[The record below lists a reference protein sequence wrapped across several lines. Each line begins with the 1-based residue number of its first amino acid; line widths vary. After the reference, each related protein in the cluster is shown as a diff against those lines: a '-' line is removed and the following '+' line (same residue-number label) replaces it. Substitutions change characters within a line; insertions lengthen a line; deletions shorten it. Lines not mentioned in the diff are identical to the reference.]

1 MSKVY
6 EGSFPERYGCLTTQK
21 EEKIQ
26 KIENK
31 KIDIDFE
38 FWKEIAGKKYLK
50 FSKENI
56 EKILNW
62 NISIPLRIFNE
73 IKESKLVFL
82 FYSILLKFRN
92 KKYLSKLF
100 FKDFGFCKT
109 SIKYAINFLVKK
121 ELIIVSKSGIKI
133 AKNFYPKQGEQFI
146 KINEKLDWKLIFL
159 LSPKYL
165 LAFKR
170 ILWKSKL
177 ISNKKHNNESTAKVL
192 MQNAFLGLK
201 KWTSRI
207 LISFLLKQFNIYGIK
222 NLFSYKRKYDKKR
235 KMFVTERF
243 LLKRLTY
250 GQIFMGVYF

>member
-1 MSKVY
+1 MSKIS
-6 EGSFPERYGCLTTQK
+6 EGFSPETFGFLLTEKEFQK
-21 EEKIQ
+21 Q
-26 KIENK
+26 KINNRK
-31 KIDIDFE
+31 DDIDDV
-38 FWKEIAGKKYLK
+38 FWKEIESKKYLK
-50 FSKENI
+50 FNRKNI

-73 IKESKLVFL
+73 VKESKLVFL

-133 AKNFYPKQGEQFI
+133 AKNFYPKQEEQFI
-146 KINEKLDWKLIFL
+146 KINEKLDWKLIFI

-177 ISNKKHNNESTAKVL
+177 ISNKKNNNEATTKVL

-201 KWTSRI
+201 KWSSRNLINFI
-207 LISFLLKQFNIYGIK
+207 LQQFNLYKIK
-222 NLFSYKRKYDKKR
+222 QLFSYVHKFNKQKKR
-235 KMFVTERF
+235 IVTERF
-243 LLKRLTY
+243 LLKRLAY
-250 GQIFMGVYF
+250 DQIFI

>member
-1 MSKVY
+1 MSKVL
-6 EGSFPERYGCLTTQK
+6 ENSRPEEYGCLATQK
-21 EEKIQ
+21 ELKIQ
-26 KIENK
+26 KINDK
-31 KIDIDFE
+31 KINIDFE
-38 FWKEIAGKKYLK
+38 FWKELAGKKYLK

-146 KINEKLDWKLIFL
+146 KIKEKLDWKLIFI

-177 ISNKKHNNESTAKVL
+177 ISNKKNNNEAITKVL

-201 KWTSRI
+201 KWSSRNLINFI
-207 LISFLLKQFNIYGIK
+207 LQQFNLHKIK
-222 NLFSYKRKYDKKR
+222 QLFSYVHKFNKQKKR
-235 KMFVTERF
+235 IVTERF
-243 LLKRLTY
+243 LLKRLAY
-250 GQIFMGVYF
+250 DQIFI

>member
-6 EGSFPERYGCLTTQK
+6 EGFCPEEYGFLTTQK
-21 EEKIQ
+21 ELKIQ

-146 KINEKLDWKLIFL
+146 KINEKLDWKLIFI

-177 ISNKKHNNESTAKVL
+177 ISNKKNNNEATTKVL

-201 KWTSRI
+201 KWSSRNLINFI
-207 LISFLLKQFNIYGIK
+207 LQQFNLYKIK
-222 NLFSYKRKYDKKR
+222 QLFSYVHKFNKQKKR
-235 KMFVTERF
+235 IVTERF
-243 LLKRLTY
+243 LLKRLAY
-250 GQIFMGVYF
+250 DQIFI

>member
-6 EGSFPERYGCLTTQK
+6 ESYVYLTTQK
-21 EEKIQ
+21 ELKIQ

-146 KINEKLDWKLIFL
+146 KINEKLDWKLIFI

-177 ISNKKHNNESTAKVL
+177 ISNKKNNNEATTKVL

-201 KWTSRI
+201 KWSSRNLINFI
-207 LISFLLKQFNIYGIK
+207 LQQFNLYKIK
-222 NLFSYKRKYDKKR
+222 QLFSYVHKFNKQKKR
-235 KMFVTERF
+235 IVTERF
-243 LLKRLTY
+243 LSKRLAY
-250 GQIFMGVYF
+250 DQIFI

>member
-6 EGSFPERYGCLTTQK
+6 ERSYPEEYGCLTTQK
-21 EEKIQ
+21 ELKIQ

-121 ELIIVSKSGIKI
+121 ELIIVSKSGIKL

-146 KINEKLDWKLIFL
+146 KIKEKLDWKLIFL

-177 ISNKKHNNESTAKVL
+177 IPNKKNNKEETPKVL
-192 MQNAFLGLK
+192 MKNAFLGLK
-201 KWTSRI
+201 EWSSRN
-207 LISFLLKQFNIYGIK
+207 LIKFVIQQFNLFNIK
-222 NLFSYKRKYDKKR
+222 QLFSYVYKFDKQK
-235 KMFVTERF
+235 KGFVTERF
-243 LLKRLTY
+243 LLKRLAY
-250 GQIFMGVYF
+250 EKIFV

>member
-6 EGSFPERYGCLTTQK
+6 EGFYPEKYGCLTTQK

-73 IKESKLVFL
+73 VKESKLVFL
-82 FYSILLKFRN
+82 FYSALLKFR
-92 KKYLSKLF
+92 KRKYLSNSF

-109 SIKYAINFLVKK
+109 SVKYAINFLVEK
-121 ELIIVSKSGIKI
+121 ELIIVSKSGIKL
-133 AKNFYPKQGEQFI
+133 AKNFYPKQKEQFI

-177 ISNKKHNNESTAKVL
+177 IPNKKNKTNNKEETSKVL

-201 KWTSRI
+201 KWNSRNLINFI
-207 LISFLLKQFNIYGIK
+207 LQQFNLYKIK
-222 NLFSYKRKYDKKR
+222 QLFSYVHKFNEQKKR
-235 KMFVTERF
+235 IVTERF
-243 LLKRLTY
+243 LLKRLAY
-250 GQIFMGVYF
+250 GQIFI

>member
-1 MSKVY
+1 MSKVF
-6 EGSFPERYGCLTTQK
+6 EGFEPDHYGCLKTQK
-21 EEKIQ
+21 ELKIWR
-26 KIENK
+26 IENK

-50 FSKENI
+50 FSEENI

-73 IKESKLVFL
+73 VKESKLVFL

-146 KINEKLDWKLIFL
+146 KIKEKLDWKLIFI

-165 LAFKR
+165 LAFKK

-177 ISNKKHNNESTAKVL
+177 IPNKKHNNESASKVL

-207 LISFLLKQFNIYGIK
+207 LINFILQQFNLYKITQ
-222 NLFSYKRKYDKKR
+222 LFSYVHKFNKQKKR
-235 KMFVTERF
+235 IATERF
-243 LLKRLTY
+243 LLKRLAY
-250 GQIFMGVYF
+250 DQIFI

>member
-1 MSKVY
+1 MSKV
-6 EGSFPERYGCLTTQK
+6 SERFQPKYYGLLTTQK
-21 EEKIQ
+21 ELKIQ

-62 NISIPLRIFNE
+62 NISIPLRIFNKV
-73 IKESKLVFL
+73 KESKLVFL
-82 FYSILLKFRN
+82 FYSVLLKFR
-92 KKYLSKLF
+92 KRKYLSNSF
-100 FKDFGFCKT
+100 FRDFGFCKT
-109 SIKYAINFLVKK
+109 SLKYAINFLMKK
-121 ELIIVSKSGIKI
+121 ELIIVSKLGIKL
-133 AKNFYPKQGEQFI
+133 AKNFYPKQKEQFI

-177 ISNKKHNNESTAKVL
+177 ISNNKTKTNNKEETSKVL
-192 MQNAFLGLK
+192 IQNAFLGLK
-201 KWTSRI
+201 KWNSRN
-207 LISFLLKQFNIYGIK
+207 LIKFIMQQFNFDCIWQ
-222 NLFSYKRKYDKKR
+222 LFACVRKFNKQKKR
-235 KMFVTERF
+235 FVTERF
-243 LLKRLTY
+243 LWRRLAY
-250 GQIFMGVYF
+250 DKIFI

>member
-6 EGSFPERYGCLTTQK
+6 EGFCPEEYGCLTTQK

-31 KIDIDFE
+31 KIEIDFE

-56 EKILNW
+56 GKILNW

-121 ELIIVSKSGIKI
+121 ELIIVSKEGIKI

-146 KINEKLDWKLIFL
+146 KIKEKLDWKLIFI

-165 LAFKR
+165 LVFKR

-177 ISNKKHNNESTAKVL
+177 ISNKKNNNEATTKVL

-207 LISFLLKQFNIYGIK
+207 LISFLLKQFNIYSIK
-222 NLFSYKRKYDKKR
+222 NLFSYKRKYDKQR

-250 GQIFMGVYF
+250 EQIFMGV

>member
-1 MSKVY
+1 MSKVL
-6 EGSFPERYGCLTTQK
+6 ENSRPEEYGFLTTQK
-21 EEKIQ
+21 ELKIQ

-146 KINEKLDWKLIFL
+146 KINEKLDWKLIFI
-159 LSPKYL
+159 LSSKYL

-177 ISNKKHNNESTAKVL
+177 IPNKKHNNESTAKVL

-201 KWTSRI
+201 KWSSRNLINFI
-207 LISFLLKQFNIYGIK
+207 LQQFNLYKIK
-222 NLFSYKRKYDKKR
+222 QLFSYVHKFNKQKKR
-235 KMFVTERF
+235 IVTERF
-243 LLKRLTY
+243 LSKRLAY
-250 GQIFMGVYF
+250 DQIFI

>member
-6 EGSFPERYGCLTTQK
+6 EGFYPEQYGCLTTQK
-21 EEKIQ
+21 EQKIQ

-38 FWKEIAGKKYLK
+38 FWKELTGKKYLK

-146 KINEKLDWKLIFL
+146 KINEKLDWKLIFI

-177 ISNKKHNNESTAKVL
+177 ISNKKNNNEATTKVL

-201 KWTSRI
+201 KWSSRNLINFI
-207 LISFLLKQFNIYGIK
+207 LQQFNLYKIK
-222 NLFSYKRKYDKKR
+222 QLFSYVHKFNKQKKR
-235 KMFVTERF
+235 IVTERF
-243 LLKRLTY
+243 LSKRLAY
-250 GQIFMGVYF
+250 DQIFI

>member
-1 MSKVY
+1 MSKVL
-6 EGSFPERYGCLTTQK
+6 ENSRPEEYGFLTTQK
-21 EEKIQ
+21 ELKTQ

-56 EKILNW
+56 KKILNW

-109 SIKYAINFLVKK
+109 SIKYAIDFLVKK

-133 AKNFYPKQGEQFI
+133 AKNFYPKQKEQFI
-146 KINEKLDWKLIFL
+146 KINEKLDWKLIFI

-165 LAFKR
+165 LSFKR

-177 ISNKKHNNESTAKVL
+177 IPNKKNNNETYPKVL
-192 MQNAFLGLK
+192 IQNAFLGLK
-201 KWTSRI
+201 KWSSRN
-207 LISFLLKQFNIYGIK
+207 LIKFIMQQFNFDCIWQ
-222 NLFSYKRKYDKKR
+222 LFACVRKFNKQKKR
-235 KMFVTERF
+235 FVTERF
-243 LLKRLTY
+243 LWRRLAY
-250 GQIFMGVYF
+250 DKIFI

>member
-1 MSKVY
+1 MSKVL
-6 EGSFPERYGCLTTQK
+6 ENSRPEEYGFLTTQK
-21 EEKIQ
+21 ELKIQ

-56 EKILNW
+56 EKLLNW

-133 AKNFYPKQGEQFI
+133 AKNFYPKQGEPFI
-146 KINEKLDWKLIFL
+146 KIKEKLDWKLIFI

-177 ISNKKHNNESTAKVL
+177 ISNNKNNKEDTTKVL

-222 NLFSYKRKYDKKR
+222 NLFSYKRKYDKQR

-243 LLKRLTY
+243 LLKRLIY
-250 GQIFMGVYF
+250 DQIFLGI

>member
-6 EGSFPERYGCLTTQK
+6 EGFCPEEYGCLTTQK

-31 KIDIDFE
+31 KIEIDFE

-146 KINEKLDWKLIFL
+146 KINEKLDWKLILL

-177 ISNKKHNNESTAKVL
+177 ISNKKNNKEATAKVL

-201 KWTSRI
+201 KWSSRN
-207 LISFLLKQFNIYGIK
+207 LIKFIIQQFNLDWVWQ
-222 NLFSYKRKYDKKR
+222 LFSYKRKFNKK
-235 KMFVTERF
+235 KKGFVTERF
-243 LLKRLTY
+243 LYRRLTY
-250 GQIFMGVYF
+250 DQIFV

>member
-1 MSKVY
+1 MSKVL
-6 EGSFPERYGCLTTQK
+6 ENSRPEEYGLLTTQK
-21 EEKIQ
+21 ELKIQ

-146 KINEKLDWKLIFL
+146 KINEKLDWKLIFI

-177 ISNKKHNNESTAKVL
+177 ISNKKNNEATTKVL

-201 KWTSRI
+201 KWSSRNLINFI
-207 LISFLLKQFNIYGIK
+207 LQQFNLYKIK
-222 NLFSYKRKYDKKR
+222 QLFSYVHKFNKQKKR
-235 KMFVTERF
+235 IVTERF
-243 LLKRLTY
+243 LSKRLAY
-250 GQIFMGVYF
+250 DQIFI

>member
-6 EGSFPERYGCLTTQK
+6 EGSCPELYGCLRTQK

-146 KINEKLDWKLIFL
+146 KINEKLDWKLIFI

-177 ISNKKHNNESTAKVL
+177 ISNKKNNEATTKVL

-207 LISFLLKQFNIYGIK
+207 LINFILQQFNLYKIK
-222 NLFSYKRKYDKKR
+222 QLFSYVHKFNKQKKR
-235 KMFVTERF
+235 IVTERF
-243 LLKRLTY
+243 LLKRLAY
-250 GQIFMGVYF
+250 DQIFI

>member
-1 MSKVY
+1 MSKVL
-6 EGSFPERYGCLTTQK
+6 ENSRPEEYGFLTTQK
-21 EEKIQ
+21 ELKIQ

-38 FWKEIAGKKYLK
+38 FWKEITGKKYLK

-56 EKILNW
+56 EKILNL

-146 KINEKLDWKLIFL
+146 KINEKLDWKLIFI

-177 ISNKKHNNESTAKVL
+177 ISNKKNNNEATTKVL

-201 KWTSRI
+201 KWSSRNLINFI
-207 LISFLLKQFNIYGIK
+207 LQQFNLYKIK
-222 NLFSYKRKYDKKR
+222 QLFSYVHKFNKQKKR
-235 KMFVTERF
+235 IVTERF
-243 LLKRLTY
+243 LSKRLAY
-250 GQIFMGVYF
+250 DQIFI

>member
-1 MSKVY
+1 MSKVL
-6 EGSFPERYGCLTTQK
+6 ENSRPEEYGFLTTQK
-21 EEKIQ
+21 ELKIQ

-92 KKYLSKLF
+92 KKYLSNSF
-100 FKDFGFCKT
+100 FRDFGFCKT

-146 KINEKLDWKLIFL
+146 KINEKLDWKLILL

-177 ISNKKHNNESTAKVL
+177 ISNKKNNKEATAKVL

-201 KWTSRI
+201 KWSSRNLVNFI
-207 LISFLLKQFNIYGIK
+207 LQQFNLYKIK
-222 NLFSYKRKYDKKR
+222 QLFSYVHKFNKQKKR
-235 KMFVTERF
+235 IVTERF
-243 LLKRLTY
+243 LLKRLAY
-250 GQIFMGVYF
+250 DQIFI

>member
-1 MSKVY
+1 MSKVL
-6 EGSFPERYGCLTTQK
+6 ENSRPEEYGFLTTQK
-21 EEKIQ
+21 ELKIQ

-133 AKNFYPKQGEQFI
+133 AKNFYPKKGEQFI
-146 KINEKLDWKLIFL
+146 KINEKLDWKLIFIL
-159 LSPKYL
+159 LPKYL

-177 ISNKKHNNESTAKVL
+177 ISNKKNNNEATTKVL

-201 KWTSRI
+201 KWSSRNLINFI
-207 LISFLLKQFNIYGIK
+207 LQQFNLYKIK
-222 NLFSYKRKYDKKR
+222 QLFSYVHKFNKQKKR
-235 KMFVTERF
+235 IVTERF
-243 LLKRLTY
+243 LSKRLAY
-250 GQIFMGVYF
+250 DQIFI

>member
-1 MSKVY
+1 MSKVL
-6 EGSFPERYGCLTTQK
+6 ENSRPEEYGFLTTQK
-21 EEKIQ
+21 ELKIQ

-73 IKESKLVFL
+73 VKESKLVFL

-100 FKDFGFCKT
+100 FRDFGFCKT

-146 KINEKLDWKLIFL
+146 KIKEKLDWKLIFI

-177 ISNKKHNNESTAKVL
+177 ISNKKNNKEDSTKVL

-207 LISFLLKQFNIYGIK
+207 LISFLLRQFNIYGIK
-222 NLFSYKRKYDKKR
+222 NLFSYKRKYDKQR

-250 GQIFMGVYF
+250 GEIFMGV

>member
-1 MSKVY
+1 MSKVC
-6 EGSFPERYGCLTTQK
+6 EGSCPGWYGCLTTQK
-21 EEKIQ
+21 ELKIQ

-82 FYSILLKFRN
+82 FYSILLKFR
-92 KKYLSKLF
+92 KRKYLSNSF
-100 FKDFGFCKT
+100 FRDFGFCKT
-109 SIKYAINFLVKK
+109 SIKYAINFLMKK
-121 ELIIVSKSGIKI
+121 ELIIVSKSGIKL
-133 AKNFYPKQGEQFI
+133 AKNFYPKQKEQYI
-146 KINEKLDWKLIFL
+146 KINEKLDWKLILL

-177 ISNKKHNNESTAKVL
+177 ISNNKTKTNNKEETSKVL
-192 MQNAFLGLK
+192 IQNPFLSLK
-201 KWTSRI
+201 KWSSRN
-207 LISFLLKQFNIYGIK
+207 LIKFIMQQFNFDCIWQ
-222 NLFSYKRKYDKKR
+222 LFTYVRKFNKKKKR
-235 KMFVTERF
+235 FVTERF
-243 LLKRLTY
+243 LWRRLAY
-250 GQIFMGVYF
+250 DQIFI

>member
-1 MSKVY
+1 MSKVL
-6 EGSFPERYGCLTTQK
+6 ENSRPEEYGFLTTQK
-21 EEKIQ
+21 ELKIQ

-133 AKNFYPKQGEQFI
+133 AKNFYPKQGKQFI
-146 KINEKLDWKLIFL
+146 KINEKLDWKLIFI

-177 ISNKKHNNESTAKVL
+177 ISNKKNNNEATTKVL

-201 KWTSRI
+201 KWSSRNLINFI
-207 LISFLLKQFNIYGIK
+207 LQQFNLYKIK
-222 NLFSYKRKYDKKR
+222 QLFSYVHKFNKQKKR
-235 KMFVTERF
+235 IVTERF
-243 LLKRLTY
+243 LSKRLAY
-250 GQIFMGVYF
+250 DQIFI

>member
-6 EGSFPERYGCLTTQK
+6 EGSCPEWYGCLTTQK

-31 KIDIDFE
+31 KIEIDFE

-73 IKESKLVFL
+73 VKESKLVFL

-146 KINEKLDWKLIFL
+146 KIKEKLDWKLIFI

-177 ISNKKHNNESTAKVL
+177 ISNKKNNKEVTSKVL
-192 MQNAFLGLK
+192 MQNAFLSLK

-222 NLFSYKRKYDKKR
+222 NLFSYKRKYDKQR

-250 GQIFMGVYF
+250 GQIFMGV

>member
-1 MSKVY
+1 M
-6 EGSFPERYGCLTTQK
+6 
-21 EEKIQ
+21 
-26 KIENK
+26 
-31 KIDIDFE
+31 
-38 FWKEIAGKKYLK
+38 
-50 FSKENI
+50 
-56 EKILNW
+56 NW

-133 AKNFYPKQGEQFI
+133 AKNFYPKQREQFI
-146 KINEKLDWKLIFL
+146 KINEKLDWKLIFI

-177 ISNKKHNNESTAKVL
+177 ISNKKNNNEVTTKVL

-201 KWTSRI
+201 KWSSRNLINFI
-207 LISFLLKQFNIYGIK
+207 LQQFNLYKIK
-222 NLFSYKRKYDKKR
+222 QLFSYVHKFNKQKKR
-235 KMFVTERF
+235 IVTERF
-243 LLKRLTY
+243 LSKRLAY
-250 GQIFMGVYF
+250 DQIFI

>member
-6 EGSFPERYGCLTTQK
+6 EGFCPEEYGCLTTQK

-31 KIDIDFE
+31 KIEIDFE

-146 KINEKLDWKLIFL
+146 KIKEKLDWKLIFI

-165 LAFKR
+165 LAFKK

-177 ISNKKHNNESTAKVL
+177 IPNKKNNKEETPKVL
-192 MQNAFLGLK
+192 MKNTFLGLK
-201 KWTSRI
+201 KWISRN
-207 LISFLLKQFNIYGIK
+207 LIKFVMQQFNLFNIK
-222 NLFSYKRKYDKKR
+222 QLFSYVYKFDKRKKG
-235 KMFVTERF
+235 FVTERF
-243 LLKRLTY
+243 LLKRLAY
-250 GQIFMGVYF
+250 EKIFV

>member
-1 MSKVY
+1 MSKVL
-6 EGSFPERYGCLTTQK
+6 ENSRPEEYGLLTTQK
-21 EEKIQ
+21 ELKIQ

-146 KINEKLDWKLIFL
+146 KINEKLDWKLIFI

-177 ISNKKHNNESTAKVL
+177 ISNKKNNEATTKVL

-201 KWTSRI
+201 KWSSRNLVNFI
-207 LISFLLKQFNIYGIK
+207 LQQFNLYKIK
-222 NLFSYKRKYDKKR
+222 QLFSYVHKFNKQKKR
-235 KMFVTERF
+235 IVTERF
-243 LLKRLTY
+243 LLKRLAY
-250 GQIFMGVYF
+250 DQIFI